1 MEVSCHFFHFRERI
15 LILSTAAMYIVGRM
29 MLGFGFAF
37 CVIAGSSLVGELGYP
52 KERPIL
58 GSLFNATYFFGQ
70 IIAAAVGLG
79 TVTIPNDWG
88 WRIPSLLQI
97 FPAMLQITFIL

>member
-1 MEVSCHFFHFRERI
+1 
-15 LILSTAAMYIVGRM
+15 MYIVARLI
-29 MLGFGFAF
+29 LGFGFPF
-37 CVIAGSSLVGELGYP
+37 CLIAASSMIGELGYP

-58 GSLFNATYFFGQ
+58 GSLLNASYFIGQ
-70 IIAAAVGLG
+70 IIAAAVGLV

-97 FPAMLQITFIL
+97 FPAMLQIIFIL